1 MEPGTSSVRPP
12 RVLRT
17 IQFRLAALYAAL
29 FAASVVVL
37 GTAILLVTRSAME
50 REMRERIEA
59 ECAALQAEFG
69 TEGMDRLVASVHER
83 SATLRAL
90 LYAVFTPEG
99 RKLAGVLPS
108 PGDRVGW
115 VTLQGPI
122 PEPDGEY
129 EPALVMGVARPG
141 GARLRVGD
149 DTGPIEDLDDAILG
163 AFGWGLVLTIVL
175 AVLGGLVLS
184 FRFLSRIDAMT
195 RTAEAIVE
203 GDLSQ
208 RVPERGAD
216 DDLDRLART
225 LNRMLD
231 RIGELLGGV
240 RQLSSDVA
248 HQLRTPLTR
257 LRQRLEAARTGAR
270 SVAEYQAAVEG
281 SIAETDAV
289 LETFAALLRIA
300 QIEAGTRRA
309 AFARVD
315 LAEVANS
322 VVEAFAPSAEDEG
335 RELVSST
342 APAPVHGDRELLTQM
357 LANLVENGIRH
368 TPAGTRIEVAVRSA
382 PGTAWLVVADDG
394 SGVPPGE
401 RDRLLQR
408 FHRLERSRGIEGSG
422 LGLSLVA
429 AVADLHGAR
438 LRLEDNHPG
447 LRVTLEFRPYE
458 SGRGRS

>member
-1 MEPGTSSVRPP
+1 MQTP

-17 IQFRLAALYAAL
+17 ASFRFAALYAAL

-37 GTAILLVTRSAME
+37 AAVVLLVTRTAME

-59 ECAALQAEFG
+59 ESAVLQAEFQ
-69 TEGMDRLVASVHER
+69 EGGMARLVAGVHER

-90 LYAVFTPEG
+90 LYAVFGPDGT
-99 RKLAGVLPS
+99 KLAGVLPS
-108 PGDRVGW
+108 PGDRLGW
-115 VTLQGPI
+115 TTLQGPI

-129 EPALVMGVARPG
+129 EPALVMVVSLPG
-141 GARLRVGD
+141 GARLLVGD
-149 DTGPIEDLDDAILG
+149 DTGPIEDLDEAILV

-184 FRFLSRIDAMT
+184 FRFLRRIDAMA
-195 RTAEAIVE
+195 RAAEAIMA
-203 GDLSQ
+203 GDMSQ
-208 RVPERGAD
+208 RVPERGTD

-231 RIGELLGGV
+231 RIGELVDGV
-240 RQLSSDVA
+240 RRVSNDVA
-248 HQLRTPLTR
+248 HQLRTPLAR
-257 LRQRLEAARTGAR
+257 LRQRLEAARTSAR

-315 LAEVANS
+315 LAEVASS

-335 RELVSST
+335 RELVSAT
-342 APAPVHGDRELLTQM
+342 APAPIQGDRELLTQM

-368 TPAGTRIEVAVRSA
+368 TPVGTRIEVAVRSA
-382 PGTAWLVVADDG
+382 PGTASLVVADDG
-394 SGVPPGE
+394 SGVPAEE
-401 RDRLLQR
+401 RDRLLRR
-408 FHRLERSRGIEGSG
+408 FHRLERSRNIEGSG
-422 LGLSLVA
+422 LGLSLVV

-438 LRLEDNHPG
+438 MRLEDNHPG
-447 LRVTLEFRPYE
+447 LRVTLEFGAAE
-458 SGRGRS
+458 SAAGRA